1 MSATPAELLIQLRT
15 LGVRLHLE
23 DEKLRLNAP
32 KGSLTAELQAELK
45 ASAPELIKLLRSM
58 TKPDGRTQAAPMK
71 RVERTEWMPLSFAQ
85 QRIWFLQ
92 QLDPASTAYNL
103 LGVLRIEGDLNEDVL
118 ERSLKGVLL
127 RHEALRTCFVQRD
140 GSPYTKISDGEEW
153 TMQRHT
159 LKSQPDE
166 RREKALWRYVDTVVQ
181 QPYNLETG
189 PLWRAFLLTDARA
202 YYLVLSMH
210 HIVSDGWSMG
220 VAVQEIAANYKAY
233 LSGEQPR
240 LQMLPVQYAEYTQWQ
255 REWFNSGVL
264 DRQVEYWRRQLKDAP
279 PITVFPHDRKA
290 LTDPTA
296 TGRRSK
302 HVLSAS
308 LLAEIERFS
317 RSHDSTLFMTM
328 LSAFMILLARY
339 SGQKDVVVG
348 SPSANRNRAEL
359 NELIGFFVNNLVLR
373 AQVDD
378 DISFLTLLQRIRET
392 TLGAYEHQDVPF
404 DRLVQELQVDRNPV
418 ISPLFQTM
426 LILQNF
432 QLDPLQLPGMTITPM
447 EIDAITAR
455 FDLTVEMYPMRNEL
469 HLYFDYRSDLYDEAT
484 IVEIQASY
492 EQVLRHVIAHPD
504 TLVGR
509 IPLLSSQQKQM
520 LLASSVGPQT
530 EFSNKM
536 LLAALHHY
544 AEETPNRMAARGG
557 EKELTYAELAQQVN
571 RIASRLQKA
580 EVGRGTLVPVLLQR
594 STDLLAAL
602 LGVLQAGAAYVPLD
616 PIYPKQRI
624 AGILADVQP
633 RIILTEPG
641 LQSLVEEWSDRCL
654 MFEEAKSSIA
664 EQESLS
670 ELAPVSADDL
680 AYVIFT
686 SGSTGRPKG
695 VEISHGALANLLQS
709 MGREPG
715 LTSSDRLLAVTTI
728 SFDIAALEFFLPIY
742 AGAELVIAREPGNLP
757 ALLHDL
763 DTVRPSFLQ
772 ATPSLWQMLLSANWK
787 GDLSL
792 TALCG
797 GEALTGDLAALLTP
811 MVGSLWNMY
820 GPTETTIWSSVYRVG
835 AADKASVP
843 IGGPIDNTQF
853 FVLDAQLEPV
863 PMGVAGEL
871 YIGGAGL
878 ARGYFKQSEL
888 TATRFIENPFAVETR
903 LYRTGDLVRMRRDG
917 LFNFLGRTDFQV
929 KLRGFRIELGEIE
942 HAIRQQPEIY
952 EGVVLLRD
960 SEGEK
965 ELVAYVVFRSGETL
979 SSVRLQQRLR
989 EKIPE
994 YMVPSSVVVLP
1005 SLPRLPNGKLDRSRL
1020 PAPEAVKTEAVEV
1033 STMSG
1038 GSETELAI
1046 AKVFKELL
1054 HLQRIDPKKRFF
1066 EFGAHSL
1073 LLVRAHDRLKRTLYA
1088 DLQLVSFFHYP
1099 SISSLASHVDQSL
1112 AKEEAGV
1119 HVGRT

>member
-1 MSATPAELLIQLRT
+1 MSASPTELLTHLRS
-15 LGVRLHLE
+15 LGVRLYLE
-23 DEKLRLNAP
+23 EDKLRLNAP
-32 KGSLTAELQAELK
+32 KGLLTPELQAELK
-45 ASAPELIKLLRSM
+45 ANAPELIKMLRAMKEPGS
-58 TKPDGRTQAAPMK
+58 RAHAVPME

-92 QLDPASTAYNL
+92 QLDKASVAYNL
-103 LGVLRIEGDLNEDVL
+103 MGVLRIEGDLNQEVL
-118 ERSLKGVLL
+118 ERSLKAVLL
-127 RHEALRTCFVQRD
+127 RHEALRTCFRQLE
-140 GSPYTKISDGEEW
+140 GSPYTSIRSGEDW
-153 TMQRHT
+153 KMQRSEMDRLPGEST
-159 LKSQPDE
+159 
-166 RREKALWRYVDTVVQ
+166 EKALWRYVDTVVQ
-181 QPYNLETG
+181 RPFDLEKG
-189 PLWRAFLLTDARA
+189 SLWRAFLLKDRQIHF
-202 YYLVLSMH
+202 LVICVH

-220 VAVQEIAANYKAY
+220 VAVQEITENYKAFAAGVEPP
-233 LSGEQPR
+233 LES
-240 LQMLPVQYAEYTQWQ
+240 LPIQYADYAEWQ
-255 REWFNSGVL
+255 RKWFSSGVL
-264 DRQVEYWRRQLKDAP
+264 DRQLEYWRCQLKDAP

-290 LTDPTA
+290 LSTSSA

-302 HVLSAS
+302 HVLPAS
-308 LLAEIERFS
+308 LVAEIKKFS
-317 RSHDSTLFMTM
+317 RAQESTLFMVM

-359 NELIGFFVNNLVLR
+359 SKLIGFFVNNLVLR
-373 AQVDD
+373 AQVDE
-378 DISFLTLLQRIRET
+378 DISFLTLLKRIRET
-392 TLGAYEHQDVPF
+392 ARDAYEHQDVPF
-404 DRLVQELQVDRNPV
+404 DRLVQELQIDRNPDV
-418 ISPLFQTM
+418 SPLFQTM

-432 QLDPLQLPGMTITPM
+432 QMDALQLPGMTITPM
-447 EIDAITAR
+447 ENDAVNAR
-455 FDLTVEMYPMRNEL
+455 FDLTVEMYPVRNEL
-469 HLYFDYRSDLYDEAT
+469 HLYFDYRSDLYDHET
-484 IVEIQASY
+484 ILEIQASY

-504 TLVGR
+504 TTTGR
-509 IPLLSSQQKQM
+509 IPLLSPQQRQVV
-520 LLASSVGPQT
+520 LLSSIGPAAK
-530 EFSNKM
+530 FSDKL
-536 LLAALHHY
+536 LLAALYQH
-544 AEETPNRMAARGG
+544 AKETPDRIAVRSGD
-557 EKELTYAELAQQVN
+557 KQLSYAELALQVD
-571 RIASRLQKA
+571 RIANALHQAHVSRGA
-580 EVGRGTLVPVLLQR
+580 LVPVLLKR

-624 AGILADVQP
+624 AGILTDVQP
-633 RIILTEPG
+633 TVILTERG
-641 LQSLVEEWSDRCL
+641 LTSLVEEWSERCL
-654 MFEEAKSSIA
+654 LFEDAGFA
-664 EQESLS
+664 GGQQETPPAILP
-670 ELAPVSADDL
+670 ATADDL

-686 SGSTGRPKG
+686 SGSTGKPKG
-695 VEISHGALANLLQS
+695 VEISHGALANLLNS
-709 MGREPG
+709 MRREPG

-843 IGGPIDNTQF
+843 IGGPIDNTQL

-863 PMGVAGEL
+863 PIGVAGEL

-878 ARGYFKQSEL
+878 ARGYFGQPEL
-888 TATRFIENPFAVETR
+888 TASRFVANPFDTGTM

-917 LFNFLGRTDFQV
+917 RFDFLGRTDFQV

-942 HAIRQQPEIY
+942 HAMRQQPEIY
-952 EGVVLLRD
+952 ECVVLLRD

-965 ELVAYVVFRSGETL
+965 ALVAYVVYRSGETL
-979 SSVRLQQRLR
+979 SSSQLQQRMR
-989 EKIPE
+989 ERIPE
-994 YMVPSSVVVLP
+994 YMVPSSVVVLA

-1020 PAPEAVKTEAVEV
+1020 PAPEAAKIEAVDAMVSGSATEV
-1033 STMSG
+1033 
-1038 GSETELAI
+1038 AI
-1046 AKVFKELL
+1046 TRVFQELL
-1054 HLQRIDPKKRFF
+1054 HLQRIDVKKRFF

-1073 LLVRAHDRLKRTLYA
+1073 LLVRAHDQLRRALYA

-1099 SISSLASHVDQSL
+1099 SISALATNIDTCLLKEQAELHVT
-1112 AKEEAGV
+1112 
-1119 HVGRT
+1119 RT